1 MTREKPRGDKSAE
14 YRGDKSAEYRGDKSA
29 EYRGGKENACSAN
42 SNRNS

>member
-1 MTREKPRGDKSAE
+1 MTREKP
-14 YRGDKSAEYRGDKSA
+14 RGDKSAEYRGDKSA